1 MTTIALTAD
10 NFAET
15 VATDGIVLVD
25 CWASW
30 CGPCRQF
37 APIFEAA
44 AEKHDDITF
53 AKVDTEAERELA
65 AQLQISSIPTIFG
78 FRDGVLLFG
87 QPGALP
93 ANALESVI
101 EQLRAVDME
110 AVLAEIAAQGSE
122 AKPQDPDEAA
132 G

>member
-10 NFAET
+10 NFAGT
-15 VATDGIVLVD
+15 VTTDGIVLVD

-44 AEKHDDITF
+44 AEKHPDITF

-101 EQLRAVDME
+101 EQLRAVDMD
-110 AVLAEIAAQGSE
+110 AVQAEIATQRSGQES
-122 AKPQDPDEAA
+122 QDPDEAA

>member
-1 MTTIALTAD
+1 MTTIELTAD
-10 NFAET
+10 NFEQT
-15 VATDGIVLVD
+15 VAQDGIVLVD

-44 AEKHDDITF
+44 SEQHPDITF

-65 AQLQISSIPTIFG
+65 TSLQITSIPTVFG

-93 ANALESVI
+93 ATALESVI
-101 EQLRAVDME
+101 EQLRAIDME
-110 AVLAEIAAQGSE
+110 AVRAEIAAQGSGTAE
-122 AKPQDPDEAA
+122 GAGQQPQA
-132 G
+132 